1 MSYLEPIYAHF
12 GSFNETALN
21 QCVTFHKNYFSKNS
35 ISSKLTKSSIYVI
48 IESFHNV
55 LKHSKEV
62 TQNDKT
68 ILKTFH
74 LNDVMII
81 NTTNIV
87 NESSKN
93 KLKKLLT
100 EFKNKS
106 IEELK
111 AYYKKTILDVTDTRQ
126 ENSNL
131 GIALMLISS
140 NKNFKYRFV
149 TFSEKKYKFKLE
161 ITIKIK
167 C

>member
-1 MSYLEPIYAHF
+1 MSYLKPIYSHF

-21 QCVTFHKNYFSKNS
+21 QCVAFHKNYFFKNA
-35 ISSKLTKSSIYVI
+35 ISSKHTKSSIYVI

-68 ILKTFH
+68 VLKTFH

-81 NTTNIV
+81 KTSNIV
-87 NESSKN
+87 NENSKT

-111 AYYKKTILDVTDTRQ
+111 AYYKNTILDVTDTKQ

-140 NKNFKYRFV
+140 NRNFKYRFIS
-149 TFSEKKYKFKLE
+149 FSEKKYKFNLE